1 MTEDQLIEAVAL
13 TMREKI
19 AQCVAKNPRKV
30 ALEFADRIRHE
41 ITPVTPEQVRAYATH
56 NKLPGAV

>member
-1 MTEDQLIEAVAL
+1 MKMTDEQLIAAAAL

-30 ALEFADRIRHE
+30 ALEFAERIRNE
-41 ITPVTPEQVRAYATH
+41 ITPVTPEQVMAYVVA
-56 NKLPGAV
+56 KGLS